1 MPPRATKKKATVP
14 ETPSKRVTRTSTR
27 AGSATLEE
35 PLETPTLRRG
45 RSRSKTPESK
55 TSSFEK
61 PHHESQLPAVAEE
74 EERHTP
80 RVTLPNPV
88 DVAPIADASPYV
100 TPATYR
106 QIAASTRKS
115 LHESPKVS
123 QTVQQSVEVYVHQ
136 DATGVENDNDEVEQ
150 HESEEEAV
158 QEAVEAQL
166 ASETAEAGL
175 SLSHPTPPDLKTTP
189 NTSLAGKSSTSDRT
203 LSGRVDKRILPSERG
218 AIRSPLI
225 SSPLAQVSGNAASS
239 PVSPLNFSKYLPAHF
254 QRSPAFSSPTLM
266 ERSLKSDGVFG
277 GLTDSQRT
285 ALLMDM
291 RSEIMRLRRIEE
303 QYLAVS
309 KQSQPVTYA
318 SPQQLAK
325 STSQPPALQE
335 SSPDVPCTVTRLKDL
350 RYQRSI
356 AVPARARLLAEE
368 ADRKAAAAAAAEKKA
383 QEEEHADQTP
393 SRFVDDKRKSKTSQ
407 TKTPEAQT
415 PQKSS
420 QALVVAETP
429 AASPSWGLG
438 SLFGSVKNIFTHRPN
453 LSPIK
458 QHQDQPQEQS
468 QEQQKEQQQQ
478 EQMQQSPSERA
489 PKRPYSTPAHLKQQK
504 RNHFMSPQQSP
515 TPKAKS
521 PAPPATPAAEETENY
536 GQTPRTQRRT
546 VRQKRDTPVKPK
558 EPNAD
563 VRAQKL
569 EQVAQKSA
577 ERQQAEAK
585 ADRLEKER
593 HEIQEELRKSQMQIA
608 ANYRTGN
615 KRKVNVDDL
624 AVIPCSDGVFKF
636 GMVDSF
642 FTYDEDRD
650 FVEMYEEDIH
660 LRSSVQQSKRA
671 RIDDNVFEPKT
682 PPAQPSFVSPVKQ
695 AEAPQTSQTPQAS
708 AAPATPA
715 PNYSQLTQQ
724 AIEKQL
730 QGLDR
735 HKPKQPSR
743 LRNVERL
750 STGSTL
756 AASSPQQGIT
766 SPLQN
771 IQEVSP
777 VPQLPHT
784 PPAKIYNWPAGEEL
798 ETTETWE
805 RILKL
810 YTPEMAAADHAYF
823 TKGLIAAGANTPAV
837 FTL

>member
-74 EERHTP
+74 EERQTP

-136 DATGVENDNDEVEQ
+136 DATEVENEQ

-175 SLSHPTPPDLKTTP
+175 SLSHPTPPYLKTTP
-189 NTSLAGKSSTSDRT
+189 NTSLAGKSSTRDRT

-309 KQSQPVTYA
+309 KQSQPVTYV

-356 AVPARARLLAEE
+356 AVPAKARLLAEE
-368 ADRKAAAAAAAEKKA
+368 ATRKAAAAAAEKKA
-383 QEEEHADQTP
+383 HEEEHADQTP
-393 SRFVDDKRKSKTSQ
+393 SRSVDDKRESKTSH

-468 QEQQKEQQQQ
+468 QEQQEEQQQQQQQQ
-478 EQMQQSPSERA
+478 EQMQQSPSERV
-489 PKRPYSTPAHLKQQK
+489 PKRPYLKQQK

-521 PAPPATPAAEETENY
+521 PAPPATPAAEETGNY

-682 PPAQPSFVSPVKQ
+682 PPAQPSVVSPVKQ
-695 AEAPQTSQTPQAS
+695 AEAPQTPQTPQAPQAS

-724 AIEKQL
+724 AIENQL
-730 QGLDR
+730 QGLNR

-743 LRNVERL
+743 LRNVSRL
-750 STGSTL
+750 STGSTP
-756 AASSPQQGIT
+756 AASSPQQDIT
-766 SPLQN
+766 TPLQN
-771 IQEVSP
+771 IREVSS
-777 VPQLPHT
+777 VPQLSHT
-784 PPAKIYNWPAGEEL
+784 PPAKVYNWPAGEEL
-798 ETTETWE
+798 ETPETWE

-810 YTPEMAAADHAYF
+810 YTPEMAAADRAYF
-823 TKGLIAAGANTPAV
+823 TNGLIAAGANTPAV
-837 FTL
+837 FAL